1 MAEAVAAV
9 QFDYAKLRGK
19 TVEMGKTDRDVAAAA
34 KMNPSTYS
42 LKLNGKG
49 VFSQD
54 QIQAICDFL
63 GIDLLDI
70 PAYFFTPIVQL
81 N

>member
-1 MAEAVAAV
+1 MDDRPAVMS
-9 QFDYAKLRGK
+9 QFDYSKLRGR

-42 LKLNGKG
+42 LKINGKG

-54 QIQAICDFL
+54 QIYAICLFL
-63 GIDLLDI
+63 GIEFVEI
-70 PAYFFTPIVQL
+70 PAYFFTPIV
-81 N
+81 

>member
-1 MAEAVAAV
+1 MEETVAGMI
-9 QFDYAKLRGK
+9 QFDYSKLRGR
-19 TVEMGKTDRDVAAAA
+19 TVEKGKTDKDVAIAA

-54 QIQAICDFL
+54 QICAICSFL
-63 GIDLLDI
+63 GIEQVDI
-70 PAYFFTPIVQL
+70 PAYFFTVIV
-81 N
+81 

>member
-1 MAEAVAAV
+1 MTEATAIAMNV

-19 TVEMGKTDRDVAAAA
+19 TVEMGKTDKDVAAAA

-49 VFSQD
+49 VFSQE
-54 QIQAICDFL
+54 QICAICAFL
-63 GIDLLDI
+63 GIEMTDV
-70 PAYFFTPIVQL
+70 PAYFFTPRV
-81 N
+81 